1 MKISMCQIKMHNRI
15 EANLKNIL
23 TSLEKC
29 HKNDVELAIFPECG
43 LTGFHRN
50 LPKQLDE
57 VVLNTSYKSLSDFSR
72 DKGISILIG
81 SPKMESQ
88 DKILNSALLFS
99 PNKKQYEYTSKV
111 DLTQVEKLFFT
122 KGETRKILEIEG
134 LKIGVIFCIEMNEKE
149 ALLRDFQNT
158 KVDLIAWISYIQ
170 WDDDSNSENSINYQN
185 SLDISKTLNVPII
198 NVNWANSVNDATQR
212 NLGGS
217 RFIDDGKIL
226 FSLEK
231 DKEVLK
237 HIEV

>member
-1 MKISMCQIKMHNRI
+1 MHNRI

>member
-134 LKIGVIFCIEMNEKE
+134 LKIGVIFCIDMNEKE